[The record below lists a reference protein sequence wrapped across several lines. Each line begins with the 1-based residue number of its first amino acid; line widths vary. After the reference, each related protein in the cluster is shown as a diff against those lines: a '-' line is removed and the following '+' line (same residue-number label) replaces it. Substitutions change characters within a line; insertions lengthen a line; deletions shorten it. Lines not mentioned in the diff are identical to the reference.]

1 MDADSP
7 SLLPALLHP
16 GAGIWLGAGPG
27 KSWPSLLLNP
37 PITLEPPNSR
47 GTQGVLH
54 PGATTEMPTP
64 IQALQL
70 NHMEFIHTL
79 K

>member
-1 MDADSP
+1 MQTVPASCQHHFIREQAFGWQLVLGKADPAFSCILPSP
-7 SLLPALLHP
+7 WS
-16 GAGIWLGAGPG
+16 
-27 KSWPSLLLNP
+27 
-37 PITLEPPNSR
+37 PPNSR

-54 PGATTEMPTP
+54 PGDTTEMPTP
-64 IQALQL
+64 VQALQL